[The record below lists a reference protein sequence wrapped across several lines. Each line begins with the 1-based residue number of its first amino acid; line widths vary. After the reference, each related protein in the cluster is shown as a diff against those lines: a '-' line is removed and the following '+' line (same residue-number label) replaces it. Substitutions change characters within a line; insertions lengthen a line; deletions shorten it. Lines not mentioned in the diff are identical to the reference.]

1 MAENRIQQL
10 STARVYKLLRKSS
23 LKIVDLR
30 PVEAFNGWCT
40 RGETRGGHILGAKS
54 LPAKW
59 TRYIDWPDILKAKKL
74 HPAQTV
80 VLYGYD
86 REETENIALRF
97 LRAGFS
103 DVGVYHEF
111 VSEWSSRPELPMSKL
126 ARYRNLVS
134 ARWLQSLLVNGNA
147 PEYDN
152 GKFIVCH
159 AHYRNRN
166 AYDQGHIP
174 GAVEL
179 DTNSLESPETW
190 NRRSPGEIRKAL
202 EETGI
207 TSDTTVILYGRYS
220 SPDNSDPFPG
230 SSAGHIGAMRCAFI
244 MLYAGVKDVRILNG
258 GFQAWIDEGFEV
270 TKVNTPKRAVSDFGA
285 SIPQHPELAVDLE
298 EAKEILRSPDRNL
311 VCVRSWREYIGEV
324 SGYNYIHKKGRIPGA
339 VFADCGSDAYH
350 MENYRNVDHT
360 TRDYHEIE
368 KIWAESGITPDKHN
382 AFYCGTG
389 WRGSEAFM
397 NAWLMGWPRVS
408 VYDGGWFEWSSHEEN
423 PYQTG
428 LPAAQAE
435 LAELKDGKGAGLI

>member
-230 SSAGHIGAMRCAFI
+230 SSAGHIG
-244 MLYAGVKDVRILNG
+244 
-258 GFQAWIDEGFEV
+258 
-270 TKVNTPKRAVSDFGA
+270 
-285 SIPQHPELAVDLE
+285 
-298 EAKEILRSPDRNL
+298 
-311 VCVRSWREYIGEV
+311 
-324 SGYNYIHKKGRIPGA
+324 
-339 VFADCGSDAYH
+339 
-350 MENYRNVDHT
+350 
-360 TRDYHEIE
+360 
-368 KIWAESGITPDKHN
+368 
-382 AFYCGTG
+382 
-389 WRGSEAFM
+389 
-397 NAWLMGWPRVS
+397 
-408 VYDGGWFEWSSHEEN
+408 
-423 PYQTG
+423 
-428 LPAAQAE
+428 
-435 LAELKDGKGAGLI
+435 